1 MVLIWPNVNTI
12 TFSAKTQYLSCVLK
26 YIAQTV
32 INVLLLS
39 PENTKKA
46 ISDNL
51 KNTNMGVNMITRQIS
66 TCFSSIL

>member
-32 INVLLLS
+32 INVLLWS
-39 PENTKKA
+39 PENTKK
-46 ISDNL
+46 STFWHFKEHKYGSKHDN
-51 KNTNMGVNMITRQIS
+51 
-66 TCFSSIL
+66 